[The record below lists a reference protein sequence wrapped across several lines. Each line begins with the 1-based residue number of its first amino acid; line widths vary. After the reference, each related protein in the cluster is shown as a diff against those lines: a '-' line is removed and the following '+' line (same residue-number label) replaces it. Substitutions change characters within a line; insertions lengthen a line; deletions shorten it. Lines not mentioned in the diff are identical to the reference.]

1 MYVGGKCRFF
11 YGKKNQKNVKYG
23 LGDSL
28 PAPQGKGG
36 IFVKRSLFE
45 K

>member
-11 YGKKNQKNVKYG
+11 YGKKSKNVKYS

>member
-1 MYVGGKCRFF
+1 MPLFLWE
-11 YGKKNQKNVKYG
+11 KNQKNVKYG

-36 IFVKRSLFE
+36 IFVKRSLFG